1 MKRRLGTITATVLA
15 LTMVTITAAW
25 AQGPIDDD
33 LLDRFLSEPAAA
45 QMEYCG
51 GGLCAHYTYTDNE
64 NNAGAGAADDDMGD
78 DGLGGCYTTCRGDA
92 AYPIEFNLA
101 VSAITYDVDGFL
113 GLMTPPG
120 TDLSAIRSVVFNGAA
135 LKDYRYV
142 TTTPGL
148 FRAWKGH
155 LDPSLVRNPAITWC
169 RCICGLVPASRSI
182 LESCS
187 CTTTYS
193 GRRSSSRKGG
203 PWCSWE
209 AGWWGWQDTPP
220 CDSAQGKPSA
230 EGQESKGFR
239 LAEYSKGHPSQRMAL
254 FCFG

>member
-1 MKRRLGTITATVLA
+1 MRRRLAAVAVTVLA
-15 LTMVTITAAW
+15 LTMVAATAVW

-33 LLDRFLSEPAAA
+33 LLDRILSEATGA
-45 QMEYCG
+45 QTEYCDG
-51 GGLCAHYTYTDNE
+51 GFCAYYTYTDNE
-64 NNAGAGAADDDMGD
+64 NNAGIGVADGDMGD
-78 DGLGGCYTTCRGDA
+78 DGLGGWYTTCAGDA

-155 LDPSLVRNPAITWC
+155 LDPSLVRSGDNLVQVYLRPGTCVQIDLGVMFLYDDVQWEEELVPEGGTMVLLGS
-169 RCICGLVPASRSI
+169 GLVGLAGYAALRLRS
-182 LESCS
+182 
-187 CTTTYS
+187 
-193 GRRSSSRKGG
+193 
-203 PWCSWE
+203 
-209 AGWWGWQDTPP
+209 
-220 CDSAQGKPSA
+220 
-230 EGQESKGFR
+230 GQ
-239 LAEYSKGHPSQRMAL
+239 AL
-254 FCFG
+254 R

>member
-1 MKRRLGTITATVLA
+1 MRRRLAAVAVTVLA
-15 LTMVTITAAW
+15 LTMVAATAVW
-25 AQGPIDDD
+25 AQGPIDD
-33 LLDRFLSEPAAA
+33 LLDRILSEATGA
-45 QMEYCG
+45 QTEYCDG
-51 GGLCAHYTYTDNE
+51 GFCAYYTYTDNE
-64 NNAGAGAADDDMGD
+64 NSAGIGVADGDMGD
-78 DGLGGCYTTCRGDA
+78 DGLGGWYTTCTGDA

-120 TDLSAIRSVVFNGAA
+120 TDLSAIRSVVFNGTA

-155 LDPSLVRNPAITWC
+155 LDPSLVQPGDNLC

-209 AGWWGWQDTPP
+209 VVWPGWQDTPP

-230 EGQESKGFR
+230 GGQESKGFR
-239 LAEYSKGHPSQRMAL
+239 LAEYSKGHSLGRMAL
-254 FCFG
+254 FFFV